1 MENYQITL
9 GGDGTETAALG
20 ERTGPGFPAE
30 DVVPAVDRL
39 IDTYLELRSDEDE
52 AFLAT
57 YRRVGMQP
65 FKAALYPDSAS
76 TGRS

>member
-1 MENYQITL
+1 MSAQAR
-9 GGDGTETAALG
+9 GFAAD
-20 ERTGPGFPAE
+20 

-39 IDTYLELRSDEDE
+39 IDTYLALRSDEDE

-65 FKAALYPDSAS
+65 FKAALYPNTAAAA
-76 TGRS
+76 GG